1 MRHYRQQVSIICIT
15 AMLCNIILASGC
27 GGGAQAANPVPA
39 AEMAKQATE
48 ITRTTFMFLTKADL
62 DSFAAGTQQL
72 TIDDHPGVKVAF
84 PGTAE
89 DKKHFGERLNAERKA
104 NDADRSA
111 FLAGAAVWLVGAL
124 LDVVAEQAKKAAKKY
139 SADYTLSRS
148 GLIRRGEAQALEWEA
163 IAVRRDTF
171 MVSGPD
177 ATPEYKDNNFCVV
190 YRIAEIP
197 RGVAAPSLYNLTPIY
212 LRDAVPVAKT
222 SVVRLG
228 KPKTTVTLKLTM
240 DAVGVSPT
248 GEAFAT
254 KLLEFSFMATRLQVG
269 EEAKSLT
276 LRSDL
281 DKASDMFALPAT
293 GTEPLGV
300 NVRLNVV
307 EVDQG
312 YDAKILNAIGD
323 LLDTN
328 KTEIVEIITTP
339 LTGDDE

>member
-1 MRHYRQQVSIICIT
+1 
-15 AMLCNIILASGC
+15 ML
-27 GGGAQAANPVPA
+27 
-39 AEMAKQATE
+39 
-48 ITRTTFMFLTKADL
+48 LTKAEL
-62 DSFAAGTQQL
+62 DSFAEGTQQL
-72 TIDDHPGVKVAF
+72 TIDGEPGVKVGF
-84 PGTAE
+84 PGTAV
-89 DKKHFGERLNAERKA
+89 DKTHFGERLEQERKA

-148 GLIRRGEAQALEWEA
+148 GLIRRSGAQALEWEA

-171 MVSGPD
+171 TVSGPD

-190 YRIAEIP
+190 YRIAEVP
-197 RGVAAPSLYNLTPIY
+197 RGDTSPSLYNVTPIFV
-212 LRDAVPVAKT
+212 RDEVPIAKT

-248 GEAFAT
+248 GAAFAT
-254 KLLEFSFMATRLQVG
+254 NVLEFSFMATRLQVG
-269 EEAKSLT
+269 DNAKSLT

-293 GTEPLGV
+293 GARPLGV
-300 NVRLNVV
+300 NIRLNVV

-323 LLDTN
+323 LLDEN
-328 KTEIVEIITTP
+328 KTEIVEIVTKPISG
-339 LTGDDE
+339 GDEE